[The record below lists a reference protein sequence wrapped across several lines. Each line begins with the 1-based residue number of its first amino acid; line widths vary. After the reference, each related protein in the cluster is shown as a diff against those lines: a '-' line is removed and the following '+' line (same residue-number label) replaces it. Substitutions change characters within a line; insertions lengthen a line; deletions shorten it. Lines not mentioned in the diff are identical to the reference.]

1 MVRMKTIHSA
11 AAGLFGLLLLAA
23 PAALK
28 AADIGKLLPPGQA
41 APMFEA
47 VDLDG
52 SPFSLQEEL
61 ARGPV
66 FLVFWSIF

>member
-1 MVRMKTIHSA
+1 MKTVHSV
-11 AAGLFGLLLLAA
+11 AAGLIGLLLLAA
-23 PAALK
+23 PAAPK
-28 AADIGKLLPPGQA
+28 AADVGELLPAGQA

-52 SPFSLQEEL
+52 SPFSLKEEL